1 MKCPWDDDEE
11 ITSDSITNYYFEDG
25 NDEPVSYS
33 VLPLLFSDDGDEVVP
48 QTPKGGVFLHG
59 EAGIAKFHRQV
70 KAWRV
75 DILGPAPEVL
85 VLTKDDKWIRLV
97 KPRRS
102 FAEEIRKIL
111 IVVRCLHYLRRKP
124 YTSEKLLWE
133 TVGSLYDFRPSEADV
148 VDHLPLI
155 SMMMKKD
162 EVLAKSKGG
171 QSDLGGKRFI
181 VGDDEDVYESLC
193 DVVGNDDDE
202 ESDLFDTV
210 CAICDNGGELLCCE
224 GICMRLFHPTI
235 KAGGDSYC
243 LSLGYTDAEVEAIQ
257 NFLCR
262 NCQFKKH
269 QCFICGKLGSSDKS
283 IGAENCFTQEMKQQQ
298 HSIRKRLLLGNHL
311 LVLCTNVLFAS
322 EEKIK
327 RKHPMDEKLRTPTRN
342 HIEFPDVPDK
352 RKTNFQELRKNVL
365 AKTKKAVSKEMSREE
380 TEVRTKTP
388 KILDKLEDIINRHG
402 IPSTHVCF
410 AKSDDKTITLEKV
423 EGSVEDV
430 RTALQKLKEGCSIE
444 DAKAVCEPEIV
455 NQIIKWKNK
464 FKDYLAPFLH
474 GLRYTSFDRHFTK
487 KEKLQEGGVYSP
499 RFTEWCIFLFSP
511 GDGWGADCRETPLIV
526 DFCCGAND
534 FSCFMKQ
541 KLDETGKK
549 CLFKNYDI
557 IQPKNDFDFVKKDW
571 MTVQRNDLN
580 KWSELIIVGL
590 NPPFGVKAALANKFI
605 DKALQFKPKL
615 LILIVP
621 EETERLDKKKRSEY
635 DLIWEDCK
643 SLSGK
648 CFYLPGSFDTKD
660 EQWNV
665 NPPVL
670 YLWSHKAWSQRHR
683 IIAEQHG
690 HASRNQKEPYPA
702 YKDQAQETHEHPVVD
717 PVFEETTLSKETHK
731 HPVVDPVL
739 EETTLSKHI
748 SQPDHN
754 MCDRSWSTKQKKRR
768 RERPMKA
775 KKAKKIR
782 VARRSDNSG
791 QGPPSQESCHLMHKH
806 NSSVGPLNPVRVGFT
821 EDSHSSGFDASSMSS
836 TPAEERFPRNM
847 GGGAGFA
854 DRGPLFTGLHDP
866 RMGAMHVAQCY
877 APPRF
882 EMYFGRSAAAIRGD
896 LHELPWR
903 PCSGGYSSHPGGCVH
918 GRFGSVGWLDE

>member
-11 ITSDSITNYYFEDG
+11 ITPDSITNYYFEDG

-59 EAGIAKFHRQV
+59 EAGIDKFHRQV

-75 DILGPAPEVL
+75 DILGPAPEVS
-85 VLTKDDKWIRLV
+85 VLTKDEKWI
-97 KPRRS
+97 
-102 FAEEIRKIL
+102 
-111 IVVRCLHYLRRKP
+111 
-124 YTSEKLLWE
+124 
-133 TVGSLYDFRPSEADV
+133 SLYDFRSSEADV

-155 SMMMKKD
+155 SMMMKRD
-162 EVLAKSKGG
+162 EMLAKSKGG
-171 QSDLGGKRFI
+171 QADLGGKRFI

-193 DVVGNDDDE
+193 DAVGNDDDE

-224 GICMRLFHPTI
+224 GICMRSFHPTI
-235 KAGGDSYC
+235 KAGGDSFC
-243 LSLGYTDAEVEAIQ
+243 LSLGYTDAEVEVIQ

-262 NCQFKKH
+262 NCQLKKH

-283 IGAENCFTQEMKQQQ
+283 VGAENCFTQEMKQQQ

-311 LVLCTNVLFAS
+311 PVLCTNVLFAS

-327 RKHPMDEKLRTPTRN
+327 RKHLMDEKLRTPIRN
-342 HIEFPDVPDK
+342 HIEFPDVPEK
-352 RKTNFQELRKNVL
+352 RKTSFQELRQNVL
-365 AKTKKAVSKEMSREE
+365 AKTKKTVSKEMSREE
-380 TEVRTKTP
+380 AGVKTKTP
-388 KILDKLEDIINRHG
+388 KILDK
-402 IPSTHVCF
+402 
-410 AKSDDKTITLEKV
+410 
-423 EGSVEDV
+423 DV

-455 NQIIKWKNK
+455 NQIITWRIVKKLHWYVRNGDMVCTVKERNK
-464 FKDYLAPFLH
+464 LVSFFVLSKESIMVELHFL
-474 GLRYTSFDRHFTK
+474 
-487 KEKLQEGGVYSP
+487 E
-499 RFTEWCIFLFSP
+499 IM
-511 GDGWGADCRETPLIV
+511 LIV

-635 DLIWEDCK
+635 DLIWEDRK

-648 CFYLPGSFDTKD
+648 SFYLPGSFDAKD
-660 EQWNV
+660 DEQMEQWNV
-665 NPPVL
+665 NPPVC

-683 IIAEQHG
+683 TIAEQHG
-690 HASRNQKEPYPA
+690 HASRDQNEPYPA
-702 YKDQAQETHEHPVVD
+702 YEDQAQETHKHPVVN
-717 PVFEETTLSKETHK
+717 PVLEETTLSKETPK
-731 HPVVDPVL
+731 HPVVDPVI

-754 MCDRSWSTKQKKRR
+754 MCDRSRSTKQKKRC
-768 RERPMKA
+768 RERPMRA

-791 QGPPSQESCHLMHKH
+791 LGPPSQESSHLMHKH
-806 NSSVGPLNPVRVGFT
+806 NCSVGPSNPAQVGFI

-836 TPAEERFPRNM
+836 TPPEERFPRFM
-847 GGGAGFA
+847 GGGASFA
-854 DRGPLFTGLHDP
+854 DRGPPFTGSHDP
-866 RMGAMHVAQCY
+866 CIGAMHVAQCY
-877 APPRF
+877 VPPRF
-882 EMYFGRSAAAIRGD
+882 EMNSGRSAVATARGD
-896 LHELPWR
+896 LYELPR
-903 PCSGGYSSHPGGCVH
+903 CPCGGGYSPHPGGCVH
-918 GRFGSVGWLDE
+918 RRFGSVGWLDE